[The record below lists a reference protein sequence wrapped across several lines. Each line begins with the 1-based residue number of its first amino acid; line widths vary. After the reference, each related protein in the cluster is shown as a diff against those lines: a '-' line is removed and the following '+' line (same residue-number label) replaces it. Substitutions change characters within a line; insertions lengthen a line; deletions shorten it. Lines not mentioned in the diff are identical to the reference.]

1 MRTVRLRTSARR
13 TNVVAFENT
22 QGGSLNNFY
31 ASLNLYDGSTLV
43 ATLSTKGLQGWVAN
57 GMTLPPNLGGNI
69 GTNTSYTAGSF
80 NGNLLADYFGFNMG
94 AVSASLIV
102 TSAQLVVYQ
111 GTITNNLKLQLFAA
125 SDLYSELTNPMQQG
139 SQYSALI
146 SGTSYGMFSLAKTLV
161 TSNPM
166 TQLVFT
172 LNAAAVTDVQKQIVA
187 RQEFVIAGDVTSVP
201 EPSTW
206 IMMLAGFAGL
216 GLLARRRA
224 ARRRA
229 EAMMG

>member
-1 MRTVRLRTSARR
+1 
-13 TNVVAFENT
+13 
-22 QGGSLNNFY
+22 
-31 ASLNLYDGSTLV
+31 
-43 ATLSTKGLQGWVAN
+43 
-57 GMTLPPNLGGNI
+57 
-69 GTNTSYTAGSF
+69 
-80 NGNLLADYFGFNMG
+80 MG

-229 EAMMG
+229 EAMTG